1 MDPRVTTNIKFA
13 STNLYIWVERGTVRV
28 NCLDQEH
35 NIMTL
40 ARARTQIV
48 QSGGKNTSLE
58 TTKSPQIAFIL
69 LVD

>member
-1 MDPRVTTNIKFA
+1 M
-13 STNLYIWVERGTVRV
+13 S
-28 NCLDQEH
+28 
-35 NIMTL
+35 L

-69 LVD
+69 LVDWILIEKTLSLS